1 MYEIT
6 SPSSRKKFE
15 AIDYSHVGWSLRFR
29 IGWCR
34 VDATP
39 ESTAVLVSGLSFLAA
54 TWAHVRSER
63 LAAAATRWFLAHP
76 SQEEEASSSP
86 LSWVG

>member
-1 MYEIT
+1 MDAA
-6 SPSSRKKFE
+6 PS
-15 AIDYSHVGWSLRFR
+15 
-29 IGWCR
+29 
-34 VDATP
+34 P

-76 SQEEEASSSP
+76 SQEEGVEASSSP